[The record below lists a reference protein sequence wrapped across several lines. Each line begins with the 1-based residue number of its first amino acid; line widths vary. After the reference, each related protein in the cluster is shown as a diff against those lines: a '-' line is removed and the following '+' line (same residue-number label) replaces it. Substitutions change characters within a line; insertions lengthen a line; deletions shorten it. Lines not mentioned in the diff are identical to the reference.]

1 MHKAKFLLLFFFI
14 WHNSKVHAA
23 NYYFS
28 STSGNDER
36 TAEEAQHSGSP
47 WQTLNKLN
55 EFIPQLNPGDSVLFK
70 SGDIFYGSLNLKK
83 SGTSQKPI
91 VFSQYGIGN
100 PPIISGFTLLKNWK
114 KYAPGIFFTNIPQAT
129 PQVNL
134 LTLNGKPMA
143 LGRFPN
149 QSEKNNGYL
158 VPDEIKGKN
167 QIAHPSLQ
175 EGLQWEGAELVIRK
189 NHWIMDR
196 EQIISH
202 QSNTLTFLPSSSY
215 EPKEGYGFFIQNH
228 LNTLDQ
234 LGEWYH
240 DVNANRLYICLE
252 DQNPDKISI
261 KVSTKDNLLTTLT
274 NTRHIVFHGIH
285 FEGANKDAILIRG
298 GDSMHFISVK
308 IENSGENAVMVEN
321 MDRFRFEN
329 STILNAQNS
338 GVYLRSGNYQ
348 ATISNNHI
356 ENTHVFSGMGQ
367 SGDNNGYAIFSVS
380 DADTISNNTIKNSG
394 YVGIGF
400 RGSNTLVN
408 NNYINGFCLV
418 KGDGGGIYSYTGG
431 TRKQYLNRKII
442 GNIIQ
447 NGVGAK
453 EGTSLQGSNF
463 PAPAEGIYLDDDA
476 ANILVAEN
484 TISGIANK
492 GIYLHNTNNIEVK
505 DNLVFDASYLI
516 FLSDDHLGQPLEK
529 VVIKDNTLI
538 KKTAHQITMG
548 IRSADPDFSAIGS
561 SNQNHYIDPTGNGA
575 VFHVQNISTRND
587 MYFNL
592 ENWKNITAWEE
603 KTTQTIHS
611 TDSQLPATSELN
623 TIKNLNFS
631 KDASGIYCVKDCKLI
646 WENGGYVSLSSAKDM
661 SSLKLDLGPVKN
673 ELRYLLTLTASTE
686 QPVIMEVYLRQRGP
700 AYQKLSH
707 GKTFLLDKSRRE
719 IQVLIENPREDTD
732 ASLILD
738 IFQSKNSIKIDNI
751 KFDILPQKKET
762 SKPEPFLLLT
772 NPRPNSYQTELEAS
786 YKDLSGKNHSGKIR
800 LEPYRS
806 IFLMKD

>member
-14 WHNSKVHAA
+14 WHNSKVYAA

-83 SGTSQKPI
+83 SGTSEKPI

-114 KYAPGIFFTNIPQAT
+114 KFAPGIFFTNIPQAT

-149 QSEKNNGYL
+149 QTEKNKGYL

-175 EGLQWEGAELVIRK
+175 EGEQWEGAELVIRK

-447 NGVGAK
+447 NGVGAR
-453 EGTSLQGSNF
+453 EGTSLQGSDF

-538 KKTAHQITMG
+538 KKTAHQIVMG
-548 IRSADPDFSAIGS
+548 IRSADPDFSVIGFS
-561 SNQNHYIDPTGNGA
+561 DQNHYIDLLGDGA
-575 VFHVQNISTRND
+575 TFQVQNIATKNEL
-587 MYFNL
+587 YFNHD
-592 ENWKNITAWEE
+592 NWVKKTTWEDN
-603 KTTQTIHS
+603 TTQTIQAAPS
-611 TDSQLPATSELN
+611 PLPAIAETH
-623 TIKNLNFS
+623 TIKNLDFS
-631 KDASGIYCVKDCKLI
+631 SDASGIYCLKNCSLT
-646 WENGGYVSLSSAKDM
+646 WENNGYISVSRDNEV

-673 ELRYLLTLTASTE
+673 NKYYLLTLIATSNE
-686 QPVIMEVYLRQRGP
+686 QAIGEIYLRQRG
-700 AYQKLSH
+700 ASYQKLSH
-707 GKTFLLDKSRRE
+707 GKTFILNKSKKE
-719 IQVLIENPREDTD
+719 HKILIPEPREDSD
-732 ASLILD
+732 ASLILN
-738 IFQSKNSIKIDNI
+738 FSQSTNEIKIDKI
-751 KFDILPQKKET
+751 SFDVITPVQET
-762 SKPEPFLLLT
+762 TNLDNFLLLS
-772 NPRPNSYQTELEAS
+772 NPNSQPNQFKLGAQ
-786 YKDLSGKNHSGKIR
+786 YKDVKGEPHSEKII
-800 LEPYRS
+800 LGPYES
-806 IFLMKD
+806 VFLIQE